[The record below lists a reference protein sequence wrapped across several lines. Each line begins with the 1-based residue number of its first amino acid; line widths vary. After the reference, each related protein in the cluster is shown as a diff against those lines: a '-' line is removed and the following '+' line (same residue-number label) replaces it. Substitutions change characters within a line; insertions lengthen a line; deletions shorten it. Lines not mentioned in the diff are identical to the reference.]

1 MRSGAFIRVGVTV
14 VACWCAAC
22 SAGTPAPADGGDGAL
37 DADGLDGD
45 GAMDREGPDG
55 EADGAGDGF
64 DGAGA
69 DAPSDAD
76 GAGCGSQI
84 LSVREAGDLGWNSTI
99 EDIAIPICTRDL
111 YRLVVPAETT
121 VEIGLRAKGLQLVVA
136 TLAYPDDPDLQA
148 PLDTLS
154 AAPGGPARRLRF
166 ISPRSGEYLLS
177 IQSIQ
182 PESEDRYDLALSCA
196 EGCGRESTRFP
207 ILLVHGWTG
216 FSNIGPLDY
225 FYGVPGTLRE
235 RGYPVAV
242 AVLDPYNS
250 VEVRSAELSAQIDQT
265 LAQFRA
271 RKVDIVAHSQG
282 GLDSR
287 RAISTLGYGDRVA
300 ALVTVA
306 TPHRGTPMA
315 DVALGYLPGPAQDAM
330 NFLLNLLGATGGH
343 ESDAEASFHSLSR
356 RYVNE
361 EFNPQNPDDPR
372 VRYLSYA
379 GKCCLL
385 GIGCEDAC
393 DVEIAWAQP
402 IIAGFDGDNDGM
414 VPVESA
420 PWGEFRGVLPA
431 DHFDEVGQVAG
442 ITNPYFDQK
451 EFYLAVARDLAREG
465 D

>member
-1 MRSGAFIRVGVTV
+1 MRSFALILVSVLAE
-14 VACWCAAC
+14 ACLGTGC
-22 SAGTPAPADGGDGAL
+22 SADTPAPADGGDQAR

-45 GAMDREGPDG
+45 LPEGGEAPDG
-55 EADGAGDGF
+55 GEDDPGDGF
-64 DGAGA
+64 DGGSA
-69 DAPSDAD
+69 DAPAD
-76 GAGCGSQI
+76 TDGGGCNLGT
-84 LSVREAGDLGWNSTI
+84 LAVREAGDLDWNATF
-99 EDIAIPICTRDL
+99 EDVALSICARDL

-121 VEIGLRAKGLQLVVA
+121 VEIGLRARGLNLVVA
-136 TLAYPDDPDLQA
+136 TLAYPDDPGLRA

-154 AAPGGPARRLRF
+154 AAPGGPARRLSFRS
-166 ISPRSGEYLLS
+166 IRSGEYILFV
-177 IQSIQ
+177 QSIQ
-182 PESEDRYDLALSCA
+182 PESEERYDLALSCA

-225 FYGVPGTLRE
+225 FFGVPGTLRD

-250 VEVRSAELSAQIDQT
+250 VEVRSAELARQIDEA
-265 LAQFRA
+265 LLSFRS
-271 RKVDIVAHSQG
+271 RKLNIIAHSQG
-282 GLDSR
+282 GLDAR
-287 RAISTLGYGDRVA
+287 RAVSTLGYGDRVA

-315 DVALGYLPGPAQDAM
+315 DVALGYVPGPAQEAM

-379 GKCCLL
+379 GKCCPL

-402 IIAGFDGDNDGM
+402 IIAGFSGDNDGM

-451 EFYLAVARDLAREG
+451 DFYLGVARDLAAAGE
-465 D
+465 